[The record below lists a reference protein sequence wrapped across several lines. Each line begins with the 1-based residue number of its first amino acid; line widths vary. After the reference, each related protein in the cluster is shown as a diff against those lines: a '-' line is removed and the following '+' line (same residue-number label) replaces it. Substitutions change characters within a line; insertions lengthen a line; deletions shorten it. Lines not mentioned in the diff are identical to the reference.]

1 MCGQLVWIILD
12 MSDVIKVLMI
22 TGNSEILHEIITFLK
37 ENSQYQSMNLSMPSN
52 TLTASASGI
61 HTVRGIGYKVD
72 ISLPA
77 SCLKFL
83 IIFREYPVPLLF
95 HLYFLKYIYY

>member
-1 MCGQLVWIILD
+1 

-61 HTVRGIGYKVD
+61 H
-72 ISLPA
+72 
-77 SCLKFL
+77 
-83 IIFREYPVPLLF
+83 LLEE
-95 HLYFLKYIYY
+95 

>member
-1 MCGQLVWIILD
+1 

-61 HTVRGIGYKVD
+61 HTVRGIGYKFEVK
-72 ISLPA
+72 IRMFQVNFSL
-77 SCLKFL
+77 
-83 IIFREYPVPLLF
+83 EVPPR
-95 HLYFLKYIYY
+95 IQNE